1 MCFFS
6 MYSVLNTLSELYFY
20 ISKNFNSYTFLLIFK
35 IVESFQ
41 WILNWRGKYGIAIRG
56 VQNPVKYLTW
66 SFMQTL
72 VNCCNPLTIIIKKL
86 HLRYLRRILILF
98 WACNLAQRLYITMKS
113 DRTWK
118 KIFVI
123 VVIVIYDVVLH
134 LSVFVRFRPF

>member
-72 VNCCNPLTIIIKKL
+72 VNCCNPLTIIIKML

-98 WACNLAQRLYITMKS
+98 WAGNLAQRLYITMKS